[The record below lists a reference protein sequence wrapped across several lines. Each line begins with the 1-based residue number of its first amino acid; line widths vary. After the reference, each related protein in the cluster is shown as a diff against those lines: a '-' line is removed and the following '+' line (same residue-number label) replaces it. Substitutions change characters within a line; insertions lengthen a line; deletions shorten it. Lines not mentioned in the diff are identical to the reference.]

1 MTSDKPGQPGPPPA
15 PPGTRTAGTFRS
27 LMEAFE
33 TLRVPLAGGKAR
45 TEAARHGADV
55 KALIDRQF
63 PDAQWRHLM
72 ERAHA
77 AAVRGEHEFLLLRVP
92 AAGCTD
98 HGRAILREE
107 STWPETLTGDAASA
121 YRRWREELQPQG
133 FGLEAR
139 VIDFSGGL
147 PGDVGLFL
155 GWRK

>member
-1 MTSDKPGQPGPPPA
+1 MTSERPSQPDTPPGPRP
-15 PPGTRTAGTFRS
+15 TGTFRS
-27 LMEAFE
+27 LIEAFQA
-33 TLRVPLAGGKAR
+33 LRVPLAGDAAR
-45 TEAARHGADV
+45 TDAARHSAEV

-72 ERAHA
+72 ERAHD

-92 AAGCTD
+92 AASCTD
-98 HGRAILREE
+98 QGRAILAEQ
-107 STWPETLTGDAASA
+107 SDWAETLTGDAAA
-121 YRRWREELQPQG
+121 VYRRWRDELQPQG
-133 FGLEAR
+133 FRLEAR